1 MPIDAFAALNA
12 MVRAEVARTDLP
24 ESLREDAASAER
36 KPSARGTAT
45 EPARARATD
54 GDGRPPSGGS
64 PS

>member
-12 MVRAEVARTDLP
+12 MVRAEVARTDPP
-24 ESLREDAASAER
+24 ESPREETAVAER

-45 EPARARATD
+45 EPSQARASTR
-54 GDGRPPSGGS
+54 DGRPPAGAS